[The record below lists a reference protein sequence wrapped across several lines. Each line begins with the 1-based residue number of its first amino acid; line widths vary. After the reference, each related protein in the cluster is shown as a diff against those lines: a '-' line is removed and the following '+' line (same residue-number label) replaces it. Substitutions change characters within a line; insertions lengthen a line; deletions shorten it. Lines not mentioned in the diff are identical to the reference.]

1 MNALWDR
8 KAEESVIGSML
19 LRRESVI
26 EAIDICQAS
35 DFYNPTHA
43 KIFAAIEELLSEGK
57 PIDFTTVGAKIGG
70 EDTFERLAAMTID
83 TPTASATSTYAKIVY
98 DKSVAR
104 SVIRDLETA
113 REKLMAG
120 EDPYQTTEDLDKQ
133 LGTIGTSHTDEVES
147 VTLDELEASMDLT
160 DDVVIPGM
168 LNRGWRTI
176 IVGSEGSGKSVCL
189 RTIGITSSQGL
200 HPFSHRPIPPIR
212 VLVVDLENP
221 KEAIVETGSKLMKYV
236 KTFSPDYDPTRF
248 KVFRRPGGIDLRK
261 AKDKSDL
268 RREIDAHQPDLICIG
283 PVIKMYQRKG
293 GESYEESADAAMY
306 ELDQLRVRYGFALV
320 LEHHAAKGHQG
331 QREMTPFGSQ
341 RWMSWPEAGKSFYT
355 DKNDPTT
362 IRVDTFRGDRLQ
374 GISWP
379 SSLVRDRDWLLTGIW
394 SEGIPEGIGAPGKR
408 IH

>member
-1 MNALWDR
+1 MNHLYDA

-43 KIFAAIEELLSEGK
+43 QIFTAIEDLLSEGK
-57 PIDFTTVGAKIGG
+57 PIDFTTVGAKVGG
-70 EDTFERLAAMTID
+70 DGTFERLMAMTID
-83 TPTASATSTYAKIVY
+83 TPAASATSTYAKIVY

-104 SVIRDLETA
+104 SVVRDLESA
-113 REKLMAG
+113 REKIMAG

-147 VTLDELEASMDLT
+147 VTLDELEASMDGVE
-160 DDVVIPGM
+160 DVVIPGM

-176 IVGSEGSGKSVCL
+176 IVSPEGVGKSTVL
-189 RTIGITSSQGL
+189 RAIGISSSQGL
-200 HPFSHRPIPPIR
+200 HPFSHRRIPPVR
-212 VLVVDLENP
+212 VLIVDLENP
-221 KEAIVETGSKLMKYV
+221 KEAIIETGGRFMRYV

-248 KVFRRPGGIDLRK
+248 KIFRRPGGIDLRK

-268 RREIDAHQPDLICIG
+268 RREIDAHRPDLVLIG

-306 ELDQLRVRYGFALV
+306 ELDQLRVRYGFALM

-331 QREMTPFGSQ
+331 QRELTPFGSQ
-341 RWMSWPEAGKSFYT
+341 RWMSWPDAGKSLT
-355 DKNDPTT
+355 PDRDDPTLL
-362 IRVDTFRGDRLQ
+362 RVSTFRGDRLA
-374 GISWP
+374 GIQWP
-379 SSLVRDRDWLLTGIW
+379 NKIIRDKEWLINGVW
-394 SEGIPEGIGAPGKR
+394 DDGIPTGVGRPG
-408 IH
+408 